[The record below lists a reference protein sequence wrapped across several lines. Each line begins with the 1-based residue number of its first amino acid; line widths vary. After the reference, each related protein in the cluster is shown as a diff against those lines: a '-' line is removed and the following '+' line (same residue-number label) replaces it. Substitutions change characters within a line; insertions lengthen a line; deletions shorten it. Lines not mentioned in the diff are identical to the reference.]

1 MKKITDW
8 QRPIFYTYVLC
19 GLISWVSILSI
30 FSCLV
35 LKKMTWAQTGIDK
48 IFCFAIFFILF
59 VALLAKFPFLRPEY
73 HWRRMNKKLLICRII
88 EFIFGSVVI
97 MAFDQFIVQFA
108 LMEINQMFFNELIII
123 VGLGG
128 AIVIIEKF
136 IVHPFS
142 ISNSRG

>member
-1 MKKITDW
+1 
-8 QRPIFYTYVLC
+8 
-19 GLISWVSILSI
+19 
-30 FSCLV
+30 
-35 LKKMTWAQTGIDK
+35 QTGIDK
-48 IFCFAIFFILF
+48 IFCFTIFFILF
-59 VALLAKFPFLRPEY
+59 AAMYAKFPFLRPKY

>member
-73 HWRRMNKKLLICRII
+73 HWRRMNKKLLICRVLQ
-88 EFIFGSVVI
+88 FLLGSVVI
-97 MAFDQFIVQFA
+97 VAFGWFIVQV
-108 LMEINQMFFNELIII
+108 LLTEINRMFFNELITVI
-123 VGLGG
+123 GLGA